1 MEPERTHHFRQMR
14 SNSPGSPQCLTV
26 HKCLLS
32 SLRMKHS
39 TKQVK
44 NPVLTEFTFRIISL
58 NLFRHPSFLRE
69 MHLPLETR
77 RWRWKGFH
85 KGFEVTQLVSRL
97 SGFRF
102 IFCQIHILTTNTVI
116 SKLSSVEFLGVTEV
130 CFGLSWMDSCE
141 CRRWKGRFSPWA
153 QERPEISS
161 ESI

>member
-1 MEPERTHHFRQMR
+1 MEPERTHPFRQMR

-58 NLFRHPSFLRE
+58 KLFRHPSFLRE

-85 KGFEVTQLVSRL
+85 KGFEVTQLESRL

-102 IFCQIHILTTNTVI
+102 IFCQSHVLTTNTVI
-116 SKLSSVEFLGVTEV
+116 SKLSSVEFPGVPEV
-130 CFGLSWMDSCE
+130 CFGLSWMDGCE
-141 CRRWKGRFSPWA
+141 CRRWRGRFFLMSTRKAWD
-153 QERPEISS
+153 
-161 ESI
+161 